1 MQAFTL
7 SDTTGPSALQLT
19 DVAMPTVGPHEVLV
33 RVRAISL
40 NPVDYK
46 TAYGTGAYGFIKEES
61 PLIPG
66 WDISGEITEV
76 GADVRQFEPGD
87 AVFGMV
93 NFPGHGR
100 AYAEYVVAPADQ
112 LAHKPAGISHED
124 AVAATLAALTA
135 WQVLISKANLQP
147 GQRVLIHAA
156 GGGVGNYA
164 VQIAKERGAYVL
176 GTASTTKRDFVLS
189 LGADEHIDY
198 TEVRFEDIIQP
209 VDLVLDPIGG
219 EHLERSLTVVKP
231 GGSLIS
237 IVGIK
242 PELVERAKAKGIQ
255 AYAYLVASS
264 GTDQTAIAD
273 RLADGRIRSH
283 VSQTFPFAQLPDA
296 LRVVESGKTQGKVV
310 VTLY

>member
-1 MQAFTL
+1 MQAYTL
-7 SDTTGPSALQLT
+7 TDTTGPAALQLT
-19 DVAMPTVGPHEVLV
+19 DVPIPTIGPSEVLV
-33 RVRAISL
+33 RVQAISL

-46 TAYGTGAYGFIKEES
+46 TTYGTGAYGFIKEET

-66 WDISGEITEV
+66 WDILGEVTEV

-87 AVFGMV
+87 VVFGMV

-100 AYAEYVVAPADQ
+100 AYAEYLAAPADQ
-112 LAHKPAGISHED
+112 LARKPTNTSPED

-135 WQVLISKANLQP
+135 WQVLITKANLQP

-156 GGGVGNYA
+156 GGGVGHYA
-164 VQIAKERGAYVL
+164 VQIAKERGAYVI
-176 GTASTTKRDFVLS
+176 GTASTAKRDFVRS
-189 LGADEHIDY
+189 LGADEHVDY
-198 TEVRFEDIIQP
+198 AQVRFEDVVQP
-209 VDLVLDPIGG
+209 VDVVLDSIGG

-237 IVGIK
+237 IVGMK
-242 PELVERAKAKGIQ
+242 PELIERAKASNVR
-255 AYAYLVASS
+255 AYAYLVASN
-264 GTDQTAIAD
+264 GADQAAIAE

-296 LRVVESGKTQGKVV
+296 LRTVEGGKTQGKVTI
-310 VTLY
+310 TL

>member
-1 MQAFTL
+1 MEAFILT
-7 SDTTGPSALQLT
+7 DTIGPTALQLA
-19 DVAMPTVGPHEVLV
+19 DVATPSVGPNEVLV
-33 RVRAISL
+33 RVRAISI

-46 TAYGTGAYGFIKEES
+46 TTHGTGAYGFIKAES

-66 WDISGEITEV
+66 WDISGVITEV
-76 GADVRQFEPGD
+76 GADVRQFELDD

-112 LAHKPAGISHED
+112 LAHKPLGISHED

-135 WQVLISKANLQP
+135 WQVLITKANLQP
-147 GQRVLIHAA
+147 GHRVLIHAA

-164 VQIAKERGAYVL
+164 VQIAKERGAYVI

-189 LGADEHIDY
+189 LGTDEHIDY
-198 TEVRFEDIIQP
+198 TQKRFEDVIQP
-209 VDLVLDPIGG
+209 VDLVLDSIGG
-219 EHLERSLTVVKP
+219 EHLKRSLTVVKP

-237 IVGIK
+237 IVGVE
-242 PELVERAKAKGIQ
+242 PELVERAKASDVQ
-255 AYAYLVASS
+255 AYAYLVASN
-264 GTDQTAIAD
+264 GTDQRAIAE
-273 RLADGRIRSH
+273 RLADGRIRSY

-296 LRVVESGKTQGKVV
+296 LRTVEHGKTQGKVIV
-310 VTLY
+310 LL

>member
-1 MQAFTL
+1 MQAFILTG
-7 SDTTGPSALQLT
+7 TTGPAALQLT
-19 DVAMPTVGPHEVLV
+19 DVATPTFGPDEVLI
-33 RVRAISL
+33 RARAISL

-46 TAYGTGAYGFIKEES
+46 TTYGAGAYKFVKEGS

-66 WDISGEITEV
+66 WDVSGEVTDV
-76 GADVRQFEPGD
+76 GANVRQFKPGD

-112 LAHKPAGISHED
+112 LAHKPTGISHED

-135 WQVLISKANLQP
+135 WQVLIAQANVQP

-176 GTASTTKRDFVLS
+176 GTASATKRDFVLS

-198 TEVRFEDIIQP
+198 TQVRFEDVIQP

-219 EHLERSLTVVKP
+219 EHLQRSLTVVKP

-237 IVGIK
+237 IVGIDPK
-242 PELVERAKAKGIQ
+242 LVERAKASGIQ
-255 AYAYLVASS
+255 AWAYLVASS
-264 GTDQTAIAD
+264 GTDQAAIAE

-283 VSQTFPFAQLPDA
+283 VTQTFPFAHLPDA
-296 LRVVESGKTQGKVV
+296 LRTVEQGKTQGKVIV
-310 VTLY
+310 VF